1 MSSRGRNDPNSIG
14 DRRVSSRGSNDDPNA
29 LTDKRVS
36 SRGRRGSK
44 EINGVSHDEIDF
56 DFTPQIVAVSNSTP
70 SVPTSNPAKRVLSA
84 IIESNQSVSVSSI
97 DAEDQPSQTIE
108 NTAETIENT
117 AESNDADDK

>member
-56 DFTPQIVAVSNSTP
+56 DFTPQIVAVSNSTA
-70 SVPTSNPAKRVLSA
+70 NPGKKVLSA
-84 IIESNQSVSVSSI
+84 IIEGNQSASVSSI
-97 DAEDQPSQTIE
+97 DPEDQPSQIIE
-108 NTAETIENT
+108 NTAEIIDNT